1 MVVGNTPQALLS
13 IKDVSKA
20 FPGVQALDKVSLE
33 VFGGVVHGIV
43 GENGAGKSTLMK
55 ILSGVYEK
63 DSGTVTFEGR
73 VIDKITP
80 IESMHMGLA
89 IIYQELNL
97 VNTMTVG
104 ENVFLGRFSESGRR
118 SGVHAKARVLLDS
131 IGCKV
136 DTHKQVSE
144 LSVSDKQMVE
154 IAKALSFDS
163 KLIIM
168 DEPSSSLTAD
178 EMNKLVAII
187 HDLKS
192 KGIAIIYISHKLDE
206 IFGFCDVVTVMRD
219 GHAIDTRPVSEI
231 SRSQMISMMVG
242 RTIENEFPPRPEC
255 AGETILEIKNINTRK
270 LKDVQLT
277 LRKGEILGLVGLV
290 GSGRTELVR
299 ALFGAD
305 KVPKKSIY
313 LDGKAVE
320 INNPIEAINLGLAMV
335 PEERKL
341 QGLLL
346 GFSVEQNI
354 SLAVLKRLT
363 VRGFVDSKAEAA
375 ASDRQIKA
383 LNVKTPS
390 GRTKIRTLSGGNQ
403 QKAILGR
410 WLEMHPRVLILDEP
424 TKGVD
429 VGAKYEI
436 YLLMKKIVEDGGS
449 IILISSELPEVL
461 HMSNRVNTIN
471 DGRINGEFDPMIASA
486 DEIMAKA
493 FQFV

>member
-1 MVVGNTPQALLS
+1 MVATSAPPALLS

-20 FPGVQALDKVSLE
+20 FPGVKALDRVSLE
-33 VFGGVVHGIV
+33 VHGGVVHGIV

-63 DSGTVTFEGR
+63 DSGEITFEGR
-73 VIDKITP
+73 TIERTTP
-80 IESMHMGLA
+80 VESMNMGLA

-104 ENVFLGRFSESGRR
+104 ENVFLGRFSESGGR
-118 SGVHAKARVLLDS
+118 SGVHAKARILLDS

-136 DTHKQVSE
+136 NTHKQVSE

-168 DEPSSSLTAD
+168 DEPSSSLTND
-178 EMNKLVAII
+178 EMNKLIQII

-219 GHAIDTRPVSEI
+219 GHVIATRDVGSM
-231 SRSQMISMMVG
+231 SRNEMISMMVG
-242 RTIENEFPPRPEC
+242 RTIENEYPPRPEC
-255 AGETILEIKNINTRK
+255 AGETILEIKGIKTRK
-270 LKDVQLT
+270 LKDIHLT

-305 KVPKKSIY
+305 KVAGKSIL

-320 INNPIEAINLGLAMV
+320 INSPMDAINLGLAMV
-335 PEERKL
+335 PEDRKL

-354 SLAVLKRLT
+354 SLAVLARLT
-363 VRGFVDSKAEAA
+363 ERGFINTKEEGAVSE
-375 ASDRQIKA
+375 RQIKA

-390 GRTKIRTLSGGNQ
+390 GRTKIRSLSGGNQ

-410 WLEMHPRVLILDEP
+410 WLEMSPRVLVLDEP
-424 TKGVD
+424 TKGID

-461 HMSNRVNTIN
+461 HMSNRVNTIC
-471 DGRINGEFDPMIASA
+471 DGRINGEFDPATASA

-493 FQFV
+493 FEFA

>member
-1 MVVGNTPQALLS
+1 MTVASASGALLR
-13 IKDVSKA
+13 ITEVSKA
-20 FPGVQALDKVSLE
+20 FPGVKALDRVSLE
-33 VFGGVVHGIV
+33 VTGGVVHGIV

-63 DSGTVTFEGR
+63 DSGEIVFEGR
-73 VIDKITP
+73 VIEKITP
-80 IESMHMGLA
+80 VESMKMGLA

-104 ENVFLGRFSESGRR
+104 ENVFLGRFAESGGR
-118 SGVHAKARVLLDS
+118 SGVHAKARALLDS

-136 DTHKQVSE
+136 STHKQVSE

-168 DEPSSSLTAD
+168 DEPSSSLTND
-178 EMNKLVAII
+178 EMDKLVKII
-187 HDLKS
+187 GDLKA

-219 GHAIDTRPVSEI
+219 GHVIDTKPVSELT
-231 SRSQMISMMVG
+231 RNQMIAMMVG
-242 RTIENEFPPRPEC
+242 RTIENEYPPRPEC
-255 AGETILEIKNINTRK
+255 AGETILEIRNINTRK
-270 LKDVQLT
+270 LKDVHLT

-305 KVPKKSIY
+305 KVAKKTIL
-313 LDGKAVE
+313 LDGKPVTVH
-320 INNPIEAINLGLAMV
+320 NPKDAIRLGLAMV
-335 PEERKL
+335 PEDRKL
-341 QGLLL
+341 EGLLL

-354 SLAVLKRLT
+354 SLAVLARLT
-363 VRGFVDSKAEAA
+363 MRGFIDSKAEGAV
-375 ASDRQIKA
+375 SERQIKA

-390 GRTKIRTLSGGNQ
+390 GRTKIRSLSGGNQ

-410 WLEMHPRVLILDEP
+410 WLEMSPRVLVLDEP
-424 TKGVD
+424 TKGID

-461 HMSNRVNTIN
+461 HMSNRVNTIC
-471 DGRINGEFDPMIASA
+471 DGRINGEFDPAVASA

-493 FQFV
+493 FEFA